1 MCPGKVLSNE
11 AGQWLSRRDEY
22 GQEHPEWEEFHS
34 KNKTL
39 VPILV
44 GTVKS
49 LRETMFNVKMRGQ
62 IKAAPITKGLAVY
75 DRTIS
80 SEKGVEIALRVYTP
94 SPQEE
99 NLPVMIYFHG
109 GGWALGDLEGEDR
122 TCRVLCVSIGMVVV
136 SVDYRLAPEHPYPAA
151 LNDAW
156 AALQWVL
163 ADPARYNIDVNRTL
177 VGGTSAG
184 ANLAAVLCH
193 QAKVR
198 GVTIH
203 GQLLRIPVVCQSD
216 PHYRE
221 LGLESMNYFDN
232 TPILCRQS
240 MVQFL
245 AWYNP
250 TDAADMSV
258 SPLLATDF
266 AGLPPAYIQICGR
279 DPLRDEGLAYA
290 DKLEQSG

>member
-1 MCPGKVLSNE
+1 LLEAQALAQIWYFFSLFKYHENE
-11 AGQWLSRRDEY
+11 
-22 GQEHPEWEEFHS
+22 
-34 KNKTL
+34 T
-39 VPILV
+39 IL
-44 GTVKS
+44 KLANS
-49 LRETMFNVKMRGQ
+49 L
-62 IKAAPITKGLAVY
+62 
-75 DRTIS
+75 
-80 SEKGVEIALRVYTP
+80 EK
-94 SPQEE
+94 
-99 NLPVMIYFHG
+99 
-109 GGWALGDLEGEDR
+109 
-122 TCRVLCVSIGMVVV
+122 
-136 SVDYRLAPEHPYPAA
+136 
-151 LNDAW
+151 
-156 AALQWVL
+156 
-163 ADPARYNIDVNRTL
+163 
-177 VGGTSAG
+177 
-184 ANLAAVLCH
+184 AAVLCH

-221 LGLESMNYFDN
+221 LGLESMNYFHD

-250 TDAADMSV
+250 TDAADISV